1 MAVAPP
7 SPWKNK
13 KGRPRNRDLK
23 REAVLRAAADL
34 FNEQGFY
41 TTSIDDVARRLHVTK
56 PTIYHY
62 VENKDDILYQCI
74 RIGVEATRD
83 AVTGIAGH
91 PGRAIDRLK
100 AAMREHARITARDFG
115 MCAIRVGE
123 SALSVPRRN
132 RIRRLRREVDHA
144 YRALVQEGIDEGSLA
159 PCEPK
164 LASFTIAAAIAWI
177 SRWYNP
183 DGALS
188 IEDIADQS
196 VDMLMNG
203 LARRPRAPSGRAS
216 ARRAAR

>member
-1 MAVAPP
+1 MPVAPP

-34 FNEQGFY
+34 FNDQGFH
-41 TTSIDDVARRLHVTK
+41 TTSIEDVARRLHVTK

-83 AVTGIAGH
+83 AVGGIAAG

-100 AAMREHARITARDFG
+100 AAMRQHALITAHDFG

-144 YRALVQEGIDEGSLA
+144 YRALVQEGIAEGSLA
-159 PCEPK
+159 PCDPR

-183 DGALS
+183 AGDLS
-188 IEDIADQS
+188 IDDIADQS

-203 LARRPRAPSGRAS
+203 LARRPRA
-216 ARRAAR
+216 AARPSRRTAG